1 MVRSSGFCAARAR
14 LIKNN
19 QLQVVMFPVE
29 ADISMAFLTQRKG
42 KKPVFTSDGNS
53 FPYRC

>member
-19 QLQVVMFPVE
+19 QLQIVMFPVE
-29 ADISMAFLTQRKG
+29 ADISMAFLAQRKG